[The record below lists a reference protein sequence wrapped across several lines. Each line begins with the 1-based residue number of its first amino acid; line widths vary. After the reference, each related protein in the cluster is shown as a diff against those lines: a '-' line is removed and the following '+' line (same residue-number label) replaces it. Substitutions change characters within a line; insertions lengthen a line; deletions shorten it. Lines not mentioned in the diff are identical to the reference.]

1 MCVVF
6 IPQSAMSKP
15 KELDFILLFPFRSC
29 YITRWNLNAS
39 VCIIDEGLCSDERN
53 EIYAFIF
60 WVGGSG
66 FLFVLLGDVY
76 VIAHLCSK
84 CLQT

>member
-1 MCVVF
+1 MEPEC
-6 IPQSAMSKP
+6 
-15 KELDFILLFPFRSC
+15 LC
-29 YITRWNLNAS
+29 

-53 EIYAFIF
+53 DDIYAFIF
-60 WVGGSG
+60 LGRGGEGGSSG
-66 FLFVLLGDVY
+66 FLFVLLGDDVY